1 MREFTRVFGKKT
13 LFLLAM
19 LCIIN
24 AGVLILCADSNK
36 AITPVGEELELYL
49 KQYPDFLERT
59 MENSRRMA
67 RLNVYQSGFASSRL
81 EQVSEAYASLEGV
94 SVQTGD
100 NRGLVLFIQYRL
112 TDIFQMVFLFSVVM
126 SLFDERKKGLVYI
139 VRSTKHGRGTLFLT
153 RLIILGVASFVGML
167 FLYGSGFLS
176 VRFTFGVDG
185 LSRSLQSLPE
195 FQKCPYAITIGGYLL
210 CSFFM
215 KLVGSFLAACLL
227 YVVLGIF
234 SRLTSYAMAIL
245 LILFEILTALWI
257 ESISAWNVL
266 KYLNLYTFMQTD
278 YYFTDCIF
286 LNIFGRA
293 VSGMKATFIACGI
306 SFLLLALIGFIV
318 HGKMYVSNKKTL
330 EKLAEIIRKFTERLA
345 PQRTL
350 MGWEV
355 YKLGIKQG
363 AFILL
368 IALFALQ
375 LKLAFQ
381 YNYYYPV
388 DAMERLSFMEY
399 HGELNEET
407 YEKATWEMGLLEA
420 SEARLRDSIASL
432 LSKDSLDTYW
442 YNQYH
447 MALENNLKMQ
457 EGLLPV
463 IENIRD
469 GMAYTERTGNT
480 IQVIQPYTY
489 DLLINRDEQTRRRA
503 AFLEL
508 IAIIG
513 GVSGVYA
520 CEKQNHMNQLI
531 QTSYRGRLITK
542 CGKPII
548 VACFCALIA
557 VAIHTVQLIHVGSS
571 LGFNDLNTP
580 IQSLAFMR
588 EYPLYISIAG
598 YLVLLFSLRAL
609 IAIILGLLVAGISKH
624 SADKFTA
631 MGLSVFF
638 CMMLFA
644 ISALVPK
651 LSFLN
656 PIYLLSADFLR

>member
-1 MREFTRVFGKKT
+1 MKEFTRVFSRRT
-13 LFLLAM
+13 LFLLAL

-36 AITPVGEELELYL
+36 SITPVGEELELYL
-49 KQYPDFLERT
+49 QEYPGFLERT

-81 EQVSEAYASLEGV
+81 EQVSDAYASLEGV
-94 SVQTGD
+94 SVQAGD

-112 TDIFQMVFLFSVVM
+112 TDIFQIVFLFSVVM

-139 VRSTKHGRGTLFLT
+139 VRSTKYGRGVLFLV
-153 RLIILGVASFVGML
+153 RFCILGIAAFVGIF
-167 FLYGSGFLS
+167 FLYGTGFLS
-176 VRFTFGVDG
+176 VYFTFGAEG

-215 KLVGSFLAACLL
+215 KFVGSFLAACLL

-330 EKLAEIIRKFTERLA
+330 EKLAEKIRKFTERLA

-355 YKLGIKQG
+355 YKLGLKQG
-363 AFILL
+363 ALL
-368 IALFALQ
+368 LLVALFFLQ

-388 DAMERLSFMEY
+388 DAMERLSFMKY
-399 HGELNEET
+399 HGEINEET
-407 YEKATWEMGLLEA
+407 YQKANREMELLKEA
-420 SEARLRDSIASL
+420 ETKLRGTLETL
-432 LSKDSLDTYW
+432 LSKEPLNTYW
-442 YNQYH
+442 YGQTILS
-447 MALENNLKMQ
+447 LENNLATQ
-457 EGLLPV
+457 RGLAPV
-463 IENIRD
+463 VDTIRE
-469 GMAYTERTGNT
+469 GMAYTERTGKPT
-480 IQVIQPYTY
+480 QVIQPYTY

-508 IAIIG
+508 IAIVGAI
-513 GVSGVYA
+513 SGIYA
-520 CEKQNHMNQLI
+520 YEKQNHMNQLI
-531 QTSYRGRLITK
+531 QSSYRGRLVTQI
-542 CGKPII
+542 GKPII

-557 VAIHTVQLIHVGSS
+557 TAIHMVQMIHVGSS
-571 LGFNDLNTP
+571 LGFNDLGAP

-588 EYPLYISIAG
+588 GFPLYISIAG
-598 YLVLLFSLRAL
+598 YLVLLFGVRAL
-609 IAIILGLLVAGISKH
+609 IAIGFGLLVALISKY
-624 SADKFTA
+624 SANKFTA

-638 CMMLFA
+638 FMVLFA
-644 ISALVPK
+644 LSALIPK
-651 LSFLN
+651 LEFLN

>member
-1 MREFTRVFGKKT
+1 MKEFTRVFSRRT
-13 LFLLAM
+13 LFLLAL

-36 AITPVGEELELYL
+36 SITPVGEELELYL
-49 KQYPDFLERT
+49 QEYPGFLERT

-81 EQVSEAYASLEGV
+81 EQVSDAYASLEDV
-94 SVQTGD
+94 SVQAGD

-112 TDIFQMVFLFSVVM
+112 TDIFQIVFLFSVVM

-139 VRSTKHGRGTLFLT
+139 VRSTKYGRGVLFLV
-153 RLIILGVASFVGML
+153 RFCILGAAAFVGML
-167 FLYGSGFLS
+167 FLYGTGFLS
-176 VRFTFGVDG
+176 VCFTFGAEG

-215 KLVGSFLAACLL
+215 KFVGSFLAACLL

-234 SRLTSYAMAIL
+234 SRLTSYVMAIL

-266 KYLNLYTFMQTD
+266 KYLNLYTFIQTD

-286 LNIFGRA
+286 LNIFGTA

-306 SFLLLALIGFIV
+306 SFVLLAVIGFLV
-318 HGKMYVSNKKTL
+318 HGRMYVSSKKTL
-330 EKLAEIIRKFTERLA
+330 EKLAEKIREFSERIA

-355 YKLGIKQG
+355 YKLGLRQG
-363 AFILL
+363 AFLLL
-368 IALFALQ
+368 IALLALQ

-388 DAMERLSFMEY
+388 NAMERLSFMEY
-399 HGELNEET
+399 HGELNKET
-407 YEKATWEMGLLEA
+407 YVKANREMELLVEA
-420 SEARLRDSIASL
+420 ETKLRSTLETL
-432 LSKDSLDTYW
+432 LSKEPLNTYW
-442 YNQYH
+442 YDQTQT
-447 MALENNLKMQ
+447 ALENNLATQ
-457 EGLLPV
+457 RGLAPV
-463 IENIRD
+463 VDNIRE

-489 DLLINRDEQTRRRA
+489 DLLINRDEQTRHRA

-513 GVSGVYA
+513 AISGIYA
-520 CEKQNHMNQLI
+520 YEKQNHMNQLI
-531 QTSYRGRLITK
+531 QSSYRGRLVTK
-542 CGKPII
+542 IGKPVI
-548 VACFCALIA
+548 VACFCTLIA
-557 VAIHTVQLIHVGSS
+557 VAIHTVQLIHIESS
-571 LGFNDLNTP
+571 LGFNDLGAP

-588 EYPLYISIAG
+588 DFPLYISIAG
-598 YLVLLFSLRAL
+598 YLVLLFCVRAL
-609 IAIILGLLVAGISKH
+609 FAICLGLLVAGISKY

-644 ISALVPK
+644 VSALIPK
-651 LSFLN
+651 LEFLN